1 MSRKKTSFKARDVA
15 GPPDDEPWL
24 WFSAGLLRSA
34 AWLTAS
40 PHLRR
45 LLDFLHVEHLRH
57 DRLQNGAL
65 LAPYGDLQKF
75 GIGRR
80 FIQGAITEGETR
92 GLIEVERG
100 FRTPSRYRLTYMP
113 SVTVNPKTKVATK
126 HAPTNEWKHFVA
138 PKKRALKPAKA
149 VLLVHDGEHQLVHDG
164 ELKAKPDSSVPAI
177 PAGSLVH
184 DGAPAASARSCTPST
199 DSRGEAGDGDPL
211 AGSVQGD
218 VELAGSGGG
227 GRTCRSYVVT
237 PGGIGHRLCGQ
248 PVGAD
253 GEHCPEHVAAMSR
266 VFQR

>member
-1 MSRKKTSFKARDVA
+1 
-15 GPPDDEPWL
+15 L
-24 WFSAGLLRSA
+24 
-34 AWLTAS
+34 LTAS

-138 PKKRALKPAKA
+138 PKKRARKPAKT
-149 VLLVHDGEHQLVHDG
+149 VLLVHDRERQLVHDRG
-164 ELKAKPDSSVPAI
+164 LSAKLDSCVSAI
-177 PAGSLVH
+177 SPGGLVH
-184 DGAPAASARSCTPST
+184 DGAPAPSARSCTPST

-218 VELAGSGGG
+218 VAEGRSGGG
-227 GRTCRSYVVT
+227 GRTCRFYVVT
-237 PGGIGHRLCGQ
+237 PGGIGHRLCRQ
-248 PVGAD
+248 PVGPD
-253 GEHCPEHVAAMSR
+253 GVHCPEHAAAMSR
-266 VFQR
+266 VYQR